1 MRVLWTFVYSLGL
14 PASWACS
21 SSQNVVATTA
31 LNNKHPCMRNRH
43 KKDFD
48 GFQKWPPVLPAQLK
62 GDMLWQLEQ
71 NLTMFE
77 DLKDGEDRSL
87 QLAWWVIGL
96 GDRVD
101 RIIGRQSPE
110 FIELDSVKNVLFRLV
125 VSFTEHNRR
134 ICLPAIESAAAI
146 VRGCKATL
154 ESWTDEEA
162 AQKLSAVILQF
173 PAA

>member
-1 MRVLWTFVYSLGL
+1 
-14 PASWACS
+14 
-21 SSQNVVATTA
+21 
-31 LNNKHPCMRNRH
+31 MRNRH

-48 GFQKWPPVLPAQLK
+48 GFQKWPPVLPTQLK
-62 GDMLWQLEQ
+62 SDTLWQLEQ

-77 DLKDGEDRSL
+77 DLKDGKDRSL
-87 QLAWWVIGL
+87 QLALWILGL

-110 FIELDSVKNVLFRLV
+110 FIELDAVKSALFRLA
-125 VSFTEHNRR
+125 VSFTEANRR
-134 ICLPAIESAAAI
+134 ICLPAIESARAI
-146 VRGCKATL
+146 LRGCKATL